1 MSDDLD
7 IFEDAVEDLDDDEL
21 TRLVKLPTQEVQQSI
36 DDEER
41 R

>member
-7 IFEDAVEDLDDDEL
+7 IFQDAVEDLDDDEL

-36 DDEER
+36 DDEEKR
-41 R
+41 

>member
-7 IFEDAVEDLDDDEL
+7 IFEDAVEGFDDDEL
-21 TRLVKLPTQEVQQSI
+21 SRLVKLPTQEVQQSI
-36 DDEER
+36 GDEER